1 MSVAI
6 RLSLLIGLFVATPL
20 MAEEPALSLLALYD
34 ASRLND
40 ATYQVAGHDYDAS
53 RQEQAI
59 GRSGLLPQVGISAR
73 YGHGGQFE
81 KQSPANSQDD
91 QYASDSVALTVT
103 QPLFDKGRW
112 AAYEQAK
119 ARGQLGEVQH
129 DSADQALFDRVVQ
142 AYFDLAQVEN
152 DLALTTQQKAAIEG
166 LAKQS
171 QRLFEAGEGTITDL
185 AEAQARLDS
194 TRALEIQLQAQHRSA
209 LRRLSG
215 RSGISVT
222 QIPPMQDQVPPAALL
237 APEQDLDYWM
247 AKADGSAAVLGV
259 SRASIKIAEA
269 NLRQQKAQHY
279 PTVALSGRVARI
291 DQSDINELSQRQST
305 YYVGVVLDIPLYQG
319 GGVSA
324 SSEKARA
331 ALESARSGYDAQL
344 QQLSEDVEVNYLGVV
359 AGFEKIKALVTAVRS
374 SETALTSAQKGYG
387 AGVRSTVDIL
397 DAQQRVFSAKR
408 DLLDTKL
415 AMLQSYVNLHTRTGQ
430 MTRRELEKVQAL
442 F

>member
-1 MSVAI
+1 MTVARSVFALLAVLAATPLCAAEAP
-6 RLSLLIGLFVATPL
+6 LSLLG
-20 MAEEPALSLLALYD
+20 LYD

-40 ATYQVAGHDYDAS
+40 ATYQVAGHDYEAS
-53 RQEQAI
+53 RQERAI
-59 GRSGLLPQVGISAR
+59 GRSALLPQVGINAR
-73 YGHGGQFE
+73 YGHGGQFDKE
-81 KQSPANSQDD
+81 SPASRQDD

-103 QPLFDKGRW
+103 QPLYDKGRW

-129 DSADQALFDRVVQ
+129 DNADQALFDRVVQ

-152 DLALTTQQKAAIEG
+152 ELALTTQQKASIEG
-166 LAKQS
+166 LARQS
-171 QRLFEAGEGTITDL
+171 QRLFEAGEGTITDQ

-194 TRALEIQLQAQHRSA
+194 IRAQEIQLQAQHRSA
-209 LRRLSG
+209 LRRLAG
-215 RSGISVT
+215 RSGLNVT
-222 QIPPMQDQVPPAALL
+222 QIPPMQAQAPAAALL

-247 AKADGSAAVLGV
+247 AKADQSAGVLGV
-259 SRASIKIAEA
+259 SRASVKLAEA

-279 PTVALSGRVARI
+279 PTLALSGRVARI
-291 DQSDINELSQRQST
+291 DQSDINELSERQST

-319 GGVSA
+319 GGVTA

-331 ALESARSGYDAQL
+331 ALESARAGLDAQA
-344 QQLSEDVEVNYLGVV
+344 QQLSEDVELNYLGVV

-374 SETALTSAQKGYG
+374 GETALTSAQKGYG

-397 DAQQRVFSAKR
+397 DAQQRVFAAKR

>member
-1 MSVAI
+1 M
-6 RLSLLIGLFVATPL
+6 RLSLTVL
-20 MAEEPALSLLALYD
+20 LSLLAAPAFSAEPPLSLLGLYD

-53 RQEQAI
+53 RQERAI
-59 GRSGLLPQVGISAR
+59 GRSALLPQVGVNAR

-81 KQSPANSQDD
+81 RQSPAHSQDD
-91 QYASDSVALTVT
+91 QYAADSVALTVT
-103 QPLFDKGRW
+103 QPLYDKGRW

-129 DSADQALFDRVVQ
+129 DNADQVLFDRVVQ
-142 AYFDLAQVEN
+142 AYFDLAKVEN
-152 DLALTTQQKAAIEG
+152 ELALTTQQKAAIEG
-166 LAKQS
+166 LATQS
-171 QRLFEAGEGTITDL
+171 QRLFDAGEGTVTDL
-185 AEAQARLDS
+185 AEAQARLDAV
-194 TRALEIQLQAQHRSA
+194 RAQEIQLQAQHRSA
-209 LRRLSG
+209 LRRLAG
-215 RSGISVT
+215 RSGIDVT
-222 QIPPMQDQVPPAALL
+222 EISPMQTQAPAAALL

-247 AKADGSAAVLGV
+247 AKADQGAGVLGV
-259 SRASIKIAEA
+259 SRASISLAEA

-279 PTVALSGRVARI
+279 PTLALSGRVARI

-305 YYVGVVLDIPLYQG
+305 YYLGVVLDIPLYQG
-319 GGVSA
+319 GGVTA

-331 ALESARSGYDAQL
+331 ALESARSSLDAQQ

-359 AGFEKIKALVTAVRS
+359 AGFDKIKALATAVRS

-397 DAQQRVFSAKR
+397 DAQQRLFSAKR

>member
-1 MSVAI
+1 VTVRLPITLLLSLFAAAPVYAEEPP
-6 RLSLLIGLFVATPL
+6 LSLLG
-20 MAEEPALSLLALYD
+20 LYD

-53 RQEQAI
+53 RQERAI
-59 GRSGLLPQVGISAR
+59 GRSALLPQVGINGR
-73 YGHGGQFE
+73 YGHGGQFG
-81 KQSPANSQDD
+81 SASRTNRQDD

-103 QPLFDKGRW
+103 QPLYDKGRW

-119 ARGQLGEVQH
+119 ARGRLGEVQH
-129 DSADQALFDRVVQ
+129 ENADQALFDRVVQ

-152 DLALTTQQKAAIEG
+152 DLALTTQQKASIEG

-171 QRLFEAGEGTITDL
+171 QRLFDAGEGTVTDL

-194 TRALEIQLQAQHRSA
+194 VRAQEIQLQAQHRSA
-209 LRRLSG
+209 LRRLAG
-215 RSGISVT
+215 RSGLNVT
-222 QIPPMQDQVPPAALL
+222 QIPAMQEQAPAAALL

-247 AKADGSAAVLGV
+247 NKADQTAGVLGV
-259 SRASIKIAEA
+259 SRASIDLAEA

-279 PTVALSGRVARI
+279 PTLALSGRVARI
-291 DQSDINELSQRQST
+291 DQSDVNELSQRQST

-319 GGVSA
+319 GGVTA

-331 ALESARSGYDAQL
+331 ALESARSSLDAQQ

-397 DAQQRVFSAKR
+397 DAQQRLFSAKR

-430 MTRRELEKVQAL
+430 MTRRELEKVQGL

>member
-1 MSVAI
+1 MTVPVRIALLLSMFCSCRLLAGEQP
-6 RLSLLIGLFVATPL
+6 LSLVD
-20 MAEEPALSLLALYD
+20 LYD

-40 ATYQVAGHDYDAS
+40 ATYKVASHDYEAS
-53 RQEQAI
+53 RQEEAI
-59 GRSGLLPQVGISAR
+59 GRSGLLPQVAINAR

-81 KQSPANSQDD
+81 KQSQASSQND
-91 QYASDSVALTVT
+91 QYSSDSAALSVT

-112 AAYEQAK
+112 ASYEQAK

-129 DSADQALFDRVVQ
+129 EGADQELFNRVVQ

-152 DLALTTQQKAAIEG
+152 ELKLTTQQKASIAA

-171 QRLFEAGEGTITDL
+171 QRLFEAGEGTITDRE
-185 AEAQARLDS
+185 EAQARLDS
-194 TRALEIQLQAQHRSA
+194 ILALEIQLQAQHRAA
-209 LRRLSG
+209 LRKLAG
-215 RSGISVT
+215 RAGIAVSE
-222 QIPPMQDQVPPAALL
+222 IPEMQEQAPRAALL

-247 AKADGSAAVLGV
+247 LKADQAASTLGI
-259 SRASIKIAEA
+259 SRASIKLAEA
-269 NLRQQKAQHY
+269 NLKQQKAGHY
-279 PTVALSGRVARI
+279 PTVALSGRLAQI
-291 DQSDINELSQRQST
+291 DQSYVNEMSQRQST
-305 YYVGVVLDIPLYQG
+305 YYLGVVIDIPLYQG

-331 ALESARSGYDAQL
+331 ALDSARSNYDAQF
-344 QQLSEDVEVNYLGVV
+344 QQLNEDVELNYLGVV

-374 SETALTSAQKGYG
+374 SQIALKSAEKGYEG
-387 AGVRSTVDIL
+387 GVRSTVDIL
-397 DAQQRVFSAKR
+397 DAQQRLFSAKR

-430 MTRRELEKVQAL
+430 MTRRELEKVQGL